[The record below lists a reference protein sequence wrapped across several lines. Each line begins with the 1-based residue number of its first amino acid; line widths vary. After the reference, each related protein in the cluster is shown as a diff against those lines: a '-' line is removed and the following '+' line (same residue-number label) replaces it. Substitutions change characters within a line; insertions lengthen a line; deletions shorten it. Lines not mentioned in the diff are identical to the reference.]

1 MASQEIPCPECN
13 QSTPVGQPACVHC
26 GASLLVNVVLE
37 GPVREAKE
45 RFQLAKVLLGLPP
58 GGRDFAEVQRSLVA
72 PRPVLAR
79 EVTWVL
85 GQRFIEEAAAVG
97 VVAHS
102 ERAGL
107 FAAASHA
114 APEGPRPTSWKRALG
129 VVLGLLIVVTAYS
142 ASRVLLAGRGR
153 NPADEARPTSGPST
167 ETVQRAIRSTVAV
180 RCKESRAAGFFI
192 SETQVLTNAHAVC
205 PEAEM
210 MQVVLHDGRKLL
222 GRTRKRDERLDL
234 ALVEVSGGEGVPLR
248 VADASVLQ
256 SGDPVAAIGSPQG
269 LEFTVSRGT
278 VSYVGRNIVGVGFLQ
293 IDINVNPGNSGGPV
307 VDGNGRVVGVLS
319 MMMKDSNGL
328 GLALP
333 INYAFDGPTAMLPLP
348 EGLDL
353 TRWQAMVARLQE
365 SDQQDAV
372 AAGET
377 LGKIGLVG
385 ALLKP
390 NGGLVAVLM
399 VRSQQQPS
407 PSPVQLELDNGE
419 AGKCEGAGFP
429 VKWSP
434 LKGATDHRLPDKRLG
449 AWLKKHALNNNLWV
463 GVQEATL
470 GCGRNAV
477 PSHSVLRL
485 VAGHEALEKA
495 VVRAATAELL
505 VVETASAKPP
515 SSPQEAAKQ
524 SEVAR
529 LNAEVADAGRVL
541 EACAD
546 RAKNLGSTSHE
557 MCRSPIERLN
567 EARTR
572 LNRAQGE
579 LRAVSGG
586 H

>member
-13 QSTPVGQPACVHC
+13 QSSPVGQPACGNC
-26 GASLLVNVVLE
+26 GASLRVNVVLT
-37 GPVREAKE
+37 GPVRDAKA

-58 GGRDFAEVQRSLVA
+58 AGRDFAEVQRSLGA

-85 GQRFIEEAAAVG
+85 AQRFIDEAAAVG
-97 VVAHS
+97 VVAHG
-102 ERAGL
+102 ERVDL
-107 FAAASHA
+107 VAAVSFSA
-114 APEGPRPTSWKRALG
+114 AEGPSPGWGKRALG
-129 VVLGLLIVVTAYS
+129 VGLVLLVAGAGYAASKGLLP
-142 ASRVLLAGRGR
+142 GRGVDLA
-153 NPADEARPTSGPST
+153 PEERPTSGPST

-205 PEAEM
+205 PESEM

-222 GRTRKRDERLDL
+222 GRTRQRDERLDL

-256 SGDPVAAIGSPQG
+256 AGDPVAAIGSPKG

-307 VDGNGRVVGVLS
+307 VDGHGRVVGVLS

-333 INYAFDGPTAMLPLP
+333 INYAFDGPTAMLPPP

-353 TRWQAMVARLQE
+353 TRWQAVVAKLKE
-365 SDQQDAV
+365 SDLEDAA

-377 LGKIGLVG
+377 LGKTGLVG

-399 VRSQQQPS
+399 VRSSQPPS
-407 PSPVQLELDNGE
+407 PAPVQLELDNGE

-449 AWLKKHALNNNLWV
+449 EWLKKHALNNNLWV

-485 VAGHEALEKA
+485 LAGHEALEKA
-495 VVRAATAELL
+495 VVRAATADLL

-529 LNAEVADAGRVL
+529 FDAEVADAGRIL

-546 RAKNLGSTSHE
+546 RAKNLGSTAHE
-557 MCRSPIERLN
+557 MCRSPIERFN
-567 EARTR
+567 EAKSR
-572 LNRAQGE
+572 LSRAQGE
-579 LRAVSGG
+579 LRAISGG
-586 H
+586 R